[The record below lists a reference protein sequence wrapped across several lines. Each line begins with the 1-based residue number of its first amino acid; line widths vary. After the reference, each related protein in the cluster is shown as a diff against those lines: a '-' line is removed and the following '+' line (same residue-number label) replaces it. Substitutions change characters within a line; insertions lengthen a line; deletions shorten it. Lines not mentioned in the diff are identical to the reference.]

1 MVRRKLRALAVAVG
15 VIAAQPAPA
24 QVALFDA
31 PGLLFEC
38 TRGNCETAI
47 VVAVQQIRQRRL
59 SGDEFNSQLGVLAAV
74 LLQAARA
81 ADVAVARQI
90 SLAIGIL
97 AGFSTDQAQRAAFLR
112 VASAIVSGDDALF
125 DLSEPFAVSPS

>member
-1 MVRRKLRALAVAVG
+1 MVRPKLSALVVAIG
-15 VIAAQPAPA
+15 VITAQQAPA

-38 TRGNCETAI
+38 TRGNCENAI

-59 SGDEFNSQLGVLAAV
+59 SEDEFNSQLGVLAAV

-81 ADVAVARQI
+81 ADVAAARQI
-90 SLAIGIL
+90 SLAIEIL
-97 AGFSTDQAQRAAFLR
+97 AGFSTDQAQGAGFLR
-112 VASAIVSGDDALF
+112 VAGAIVSGDAGVFGL
-125 DLSEPFAVSPS
+125 